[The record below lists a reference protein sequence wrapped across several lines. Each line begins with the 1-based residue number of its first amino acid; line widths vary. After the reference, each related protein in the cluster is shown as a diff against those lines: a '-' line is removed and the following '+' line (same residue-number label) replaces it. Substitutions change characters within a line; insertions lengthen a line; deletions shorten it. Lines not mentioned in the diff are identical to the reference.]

1 MWVNFS
7 QILNLISL
15 WKYLN
20 NVKNILS
27 NLNIN
32 KKILIILNIWF
43 DVINV
48 KSENKSSSKKK
59 SEVSIKNRA
68 GFSEIETKVLVLET
82 AGYPF
87 NFGLLEGPNLE
98 ISDKVLFEQYAIDQ
112 WSGTSVRTGSYLF
125 DQKIIPDFAFKII
138 TAYPEDSVIG
148 ENTSIEIVIPDVEKN
163 DSIKRIK
170 SNVFFDD
177 VVGQENAKKK
187 SKLIYKYLQDP
198 EKFGNWAPKNVL
210 FYGLPGTGKTMLA
223 KALSNELNI
232 NLFLVKATS
241 LIGDHVGD
249 AANKIHDLY
258 ETALKSAPSL
268 IFIDEI
274 DAIALHR
281 SFQSLRGD
289 VSEIVNSLLTEMDG
303 INPNDGVV
311 TIAATNN
318 PSSIDFAIRSR
329 FEEEIEFKLPNEDER
344 REIFELNLNT
354 FPMDYDLDIEK
365 LVKLSKRMSGRDI
378 KEKILKTALHNA
390 IINDKEK
397 VTMDDVYF
405 ALDINKY
412 KKEEIKGMFE

>member
-1 MWVNFS
+1 M
-7 QILNLISL
+7 
-15 WKYLN
+15 
-20 NVKNILS
+20 
-27 NLNIN
+27 
-32 KKILIILNIWF
+32 
-43 DVINV
+43 

-68 GFSEIETKVLVLET
+68 SFSEIETKVLVLET

-112 WSGTSVRTGSYLF
+112 WSGTSVRTGYYLF

-344 REIFELNLNT
+344 REIFGLNLNT

>member
-1 MWVNFS
+1 M
-7 QILNLISL
+7 
-15 WKYLN
+15 
-20 NVKNILS
+20 
-27 NLNIN
+27 
-32 KKILIILNIWF
+32 
-43 DVINV
+43 INV
-48 KSENKSSSKKK
+48 KSENKSTNKKK
-59 SEVSIKNRA
+59 PEVSIISKTA
-68 GFSEIETKVLVLET
+68 YSENETKVLVLET

-148 ENTSIEIVIPDVEKN
+148 ENTSIKIVIPDVEKV
-163 DSIKRIK
+163 DSIKRVK

-258 ETALKSAPSL
+258 ETALKSTPSL

-329 FEEEIEFKLPNEDER
+329 FEEEIEFKLPNDEER

-405 ALDINKY
+405 ALDVNKY
-412 KKEEIKGMFE
+412 KKEEVKGMFE

>member
-1 MWVNFS
+1 M
-7 QILNLISL
+7 
-15 WKYLN
+15 
-20 NVKNILS
+20 
-27 NLNIN
+27 
-32 KKILIILNIWF
+32 
-43 DVINV
+43 INV

-68 GFSEIETKVLVLET
+68 SFNETETKVLVLET

-148 ENTSIEIVIPDVEKN
+148 DNTSIEIVIPDVEKN

-187 SKLIYKYLQDP
+187 SKLIYKYLKDP

-223 KALSNELNI
+223 KALSNELEI

-329 FEEEIEFKLPNEDER
+329 FEEEIEFKLPTEEER
-344 REIFELNLNT
+344 KEIFELNLNT
-354 FPMDYDLDIEK
+354 FPMDYELDIEK

>member
-1 MWVNFS
+1 M
-7 QILNLISL
+7 
-15 WKYLN
+15 
-20 NVKNILS
+20 
-27 NLNIN
+27 
-32 KKILIILNIWF
+32 
-43 DVINV
+43 

-68 GFSEIETKVLVLET
+68 SFSEIETKVLVLET

-163 DSIKRIK
+163 DSIKKIK

-223 KALSNELNI
+223 KALSNELEI

-329 FEEEIEFKLPNEDER
+329 FEEEIEFKLPNDDER

-365 LVKLSKRMSGRDI
+365 LVKFSKRMSGRDI

-405 ALDINKY
+405 ALDVNKY

>member
-1 MWVNFS
+1 MIF
-7 QILNLISL
+7 
-15 WKYLN
+15 
-20 NVKNILS
+20 
-27 NLNIN
+27 
-32 KKILIILNIWF
+32 
-43 DVINV
+43 V
-48 KSENKSSSKKK
+48 KSENKSSNVKK
-59 SEVSIKNRA
+59 SEVSIKNKTI
-68 GFSEIETKVLVLET
+68 FNENETKVLVLET

-112 WSGTSVRTGSYLF
+112 WGGTLVRTGSYLF

-148 ENTSIEIVIPDVEKN
+148 ENTTIEIVIPDVEKS
-163 DSIKRIK
+163 DSVKRVK

-177 VVGQENAKKK
+177 VIGQENAKKK

-198 EKFGNWAPKNVL
+198 ERFGAWAPKNVL

-223 KALSNELNI
+223 KALSNELKI

-258 ETALKSAPSL
+258 ETALKSSPSL

-329 FEEEIEFKLPNEDER
+329 FEEEIEFKLPNDDER

-397 VTMDDVYF
+397 VTMEDVYF
-405 ALDINKY
+405 ALELNKY
-412 KKEEIKGMFE
+412 KKEEVKGMFE